1 MGSIK
6 TISIIVAANIKG
18 LEAGLGKAN
27 KSLAKFASGA
37 ARMGSLMSFGITA
50 PLAALGKS
58 AFDSFS
64 KFENGMMK
72 VKAVTGASVGEFKML
87 TDEAKRLGS
96 TTRFTALQV
105 ADLQLVLGRKGFDPT
120 AIKNM
125 EKSILDLAL
134 ATGEDL
140 SLAAEVTGASI
151 NAFQLES
158 SDAARVANTLASAA
172 ANSSIQLST
181 FSTAFGHAGAS
192 ANAVGME
199 LEELAAMMGV
209 LMDNGIKASKAGTGL
224 RKIFTKLHKEGN
236 NFTEVL
242 DLATQGEVGLEKAM
256 KMAGVT
262 AGGQLLILAKNKK
275 KVAELTEEYIT
286 NTGRLDE
293 MTALMGNT
301 AEDKVL
307 RMQSAIEG
315 MKIEMGALI
324 SDAILPVI
332 KSITKVVSKFANLSE
347 GTKKFLIVFGGMV
360 GAIGPV
366 LIGLAALLS
375 IVSPVA
381 IAIGLV
387 VAGIAALT
395 AATWENKSAI
405 EAENDA
411 LNILASRAMSANTGT
426 EERKT
431 LIEEL
436 NTKYPS
442 FLKNLKNEVT
452 SNEDIKTALEGANTA
467 FVTKLKLQGES
478 KKLQKLQNAQSE
490 AGSKLI
496 DSEGEAILKLN
507 DLYKGSNMTMGVYH
521 STQEK
526 LARALD
532 DIKGETTQVTK
543 DTSVWLGKLG
553 ETKNV
558 TKNQRDA
565 LVKLR
570 DELDDDRIAFDES
583 KKAVNEYMAALGQ
596 AIPTVGGGAESI
608 ETKTVIV
615 KVKPIKPP
623 TGGWFD
629 LTEKELSQPFNELQ
643 GFADQYGGI
652 SVDVELNLPLEEI
665 ETMGEKIVST
675 MDSAANK
682 VLKFTDKWGAA
693 IEQVGDIFS
702 QVYKD
707 KGVAIDNDHKKQ
719 LDSIEGS
726 SMSEENKEKAIQALN
741 KQTADKQLELKRKQ
755 ARVDKAIAIFNI
767 INATALAVIKAG
779 PNPFAMIAMGALG
792 AIQLGVVAS
801 QPVPAFAQG
810 GLVTGATMGLVG
822 EGRGTTMSNPE
833 VIAPLDK
840 LKSML
845 GDVSGGGTI
854 IPDVRIS
861 GDDLLIVFDR
871 ASRRKSYR

>member
-275 KVAELTEEYIT
+275 KVAELTEEYKT

-324 SDAILPVI
+324 ADAILPVI

-442 FLKNLKNEVT
+442 FLKNLKNEST

-570 DELDDDRIAFDES
+570 DELDDDSTAFDEA
-583 KKAVNEYMAALGQ
+583 KKAVDEYMAALGQ
-596 AIPTVGGGAESI
+596 AIPTVGGGI
-608 ETKTVIV
+608 EPKTVIV

-675 MDSAANK
+675 MDGVANK
-682 VLKFTDKWGAA
+682 VLKFTDTWGAG
-693 IEQVGDIFS
+693 IEQVGAIFS
-702 QVYKD
+702 QVYKN
-707 KGVAIDNDHKKQ
+707 KGIAIDNDHNKQ
-719 LDSIEGS
+719 MNAIEKS
-726 SMSEENKEKAIQALN
+726 SMSEEDKETAMQTLN
-741 KQTADKQLELKRKQ
+741 EETAKKQLDLKRKQ
-755 ARVDKAIAIFNI
+755 AKVDKAMAIFNI
-767 INATALAVIKAG
+767 INATAEAVIKAG
-779 PNPFAMIAMGALG
+779 PNPIAMIAMGALG

-845 GDVSGGGTI
+845 GDVGGGGTI